1 VKRITLLIIITVASA
16 VLAGAA
22 VLGPGPAPLTG
33 TLTSPEALAAAVLDG
48 LVRKDRPALER
59 LALTGQ
65 EFAAHVWPAL
75 PAARPERNLTAQ
87 YVWGDLSAKSRMHL
101 ANHLSRTLPAGA
113 RITAIDFEGESSHY
127 GRVTVRRDSV
137 ITLADAEGRSSK
149 VRLFGSMIEHAGRYK
164 VFSYVTD

>member
-1 VKRITLLIIITVASA
+1 
-16 VLAGAA
+16 
-22 VLGPGPAPLTG
+22 
-33 TLTSPEALAAAVLDG
+33 
-48 LVRKDRPALER
+48 
-59 LALTGQ
+59 
-65 EFAAHVWPAL
+65 
-75 PAARPERNLTAQ
+75 
-87 YVWGDLSAKSRMHL
+87 
-101 ANHLSRTLPAGA
+101 LSRTLPAGA